1 MWLKLHLSDR
11 HKFIEVNEEASYR
24 SLEKYGVPQGSELG
38 PLLFLL
44 YMLPLGDI
52 IGNMVLAFTVM
63 LMILVMLIVDI
74 IYLTLFGR
82 QTNSV
87 SLNQNQNH
95 N

>member
-52 IGNMVLAFTVM
+52 IRKHGVSFHCY
-63 LMILVMLIVDI
+63 VDDTC
-74 IYLTLFGR
+74 YVD
-82 QTNSV
+82 S
-87 SLNQNQNH
+87 
-95 N
+95 